1 MMRTARLSSLL
12 SLLFAIASLAP
23 SAVMAQAPRPI
34 QQDKDYIIG
43 PEDILEI
50 QVWGNKDLNQVVF
63 VRPDGRTSLPLV
75 GEIGVSGQS
84 VQQLQDHL
92 TNVYEK
98 TVKGAVVT
106 VMVKEIKSRP
116 VFFIGGFGK
125 PGVMQLTRELTL
137 LQAISVVGGVVPNA
151 DAEKGFLLRGDKRI
165 PIDFNR
171 LVQRGD
177 LSQNPKLEPGD
188 SIVVPLADAVYVNG
202 EVKAPGAVKYT
213 QDLTILKALTQ
224 VGGLTPLASAGRVD
238 VLRGNAEKK
247 ERIRVDVDK
256 MMRSPD
262 ENPDIRLQPNDIIFV
277 PQRLF

>member
-1 MMRTARLSSLL
+1 MMRTARLASLL

>member
-12 SLLFAIASLAP
+12 SLLFAIALLAP

-75 GEIGVSGQS
+75 GEIGVAGQS

-116 VFFIGGFGK
+116 VYFIGGFGK

-202 EVKAPGAVKYT
+202 EVKTPGAVKYT
-213 QDLTILKALTQ
+213 GDLTILKALTQ